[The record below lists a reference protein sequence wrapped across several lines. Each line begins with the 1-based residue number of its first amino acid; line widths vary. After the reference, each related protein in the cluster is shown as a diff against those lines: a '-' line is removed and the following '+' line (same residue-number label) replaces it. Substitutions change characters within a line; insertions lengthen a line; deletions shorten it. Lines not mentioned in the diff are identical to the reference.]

1 MQDNDEISV
10 VRRWI
15 AQQRVDIVN
24 EITKLRAKLD
34 TFADMEKMLNKQAPS
49 AIPVV
54 TRQPV
59 WAIGEQAKE
68 DALLALQA
76 AGNAGLTARE
86 YAEVAHLPQ
95 GTASARLSILK
106 GKGFATH
113 KQPKY
118 FAIHSTAEDNN
129 IDQGGNSADQSA

>member
-15 AQQRVDIVN
+15 AQQRVNIVN
-24 EITKLRAKLD
+24 EITKLHAKLD

-49 AIPVV
+49 ATPVV
-54 TRQPV
+54 TQRPV
-59 WAIGEQAKE
+59 WAIGEKAKE

-76 AGNAGLTARE
+76 AGNTGLTARE
-86 YAEVAHLPQ
+86 YADVAHLPK

-106 GKGFATH
+106 SRGFATH
-113 KQPKY
+113 KQHKY